1 MTPTVFKDTIL
12 IIDDQEQNLQIVG
25 TILSM
30 MDYDIIPAL
39 SGEQAFKRLA
49 IRKPDLILLDVMMPE
64 MDGLEVCRRLQAN
77 SDWSGIPVIFLSAA
91 DDKNLIVQA
100 LETGGVDY
108 VTKPFNR
115 AELLSRVRTHL
126 ALKHARDDLRLLA
139 EDKDELLGI
148 LAHDLKNHLAGMKL
162 STKLLQDRVSELPPR
177 SARLVDNIHDST
189 ERMLV
194 FVKEFLANQLAENL
208 KVDPTP
214 IDLKEI
220 LTSVGARHEPIAAAK
235 QINIVLELAPRP
247 VTIKGDHEML
257 EQALENVVSNAI
269 KFSPVGTTI
278 TLRAKTGTTG
288 YAVCEVADQGPGFTN
303 DDMSRMFRR
312 YGRLSA
318 RPTGGEPSTGLG
330 LSIVKRLIER
340 MGGTIRMISGPGEGA
355 VFSLQLPL
363 AIPETL
369 EQTPEAPSPTANLT
383 R

>member
-1 MTPTVFKDTIL
+1 MTPPVFKDTIL

-30 MDYDIIPAL
+30 MDYDIIPAM

-49 IRKPDLILLDVMMPE
+49 VRKPDLILLDVMMPE
-64 MDGLEVCRRLQAN
+64 MDGLEVCRRLQAHP
-77 SDWSGIPVIFLSAA
+77 DWSNIPVIFLSAA

-162 STKLLQDRVSELPPR
+162 STKLLQERTEELPPR

-189 ERMLV
+189 ERMLA
-194 FVKEFLANQLAENL
+194 FVKEFLANQMAENL
-208 KVDPTP
+208 HVQAAP

-220 LTSVGARHEPIAAAK
+220 VASVGGRHEPIAAAK
-235 QINIVLELAPRP
+235 QINIVLELTNKA
-247 VTIKGDHEML
+247 VMINGDHEML
-257 EQALENVVSNAI
+257 EQTLENLVSNAI
-269 KFSPVGTTI
+269 KFSPVATTVS
-278 TLRAKTGTTG
+278 LRVRNGATG
-288 YAVCEVADQGPGFTN
+288 YAICEVADQGPGFTEE
-303 DDMSRMFRR
+303 DMTRMFRR

-340 MGGTIRMISGPGEGA
+340 MGGSIRMTSAPGEGA
-355 VFSLQLPL
+355 AFTLQLPL
-363 AIPETL
+363 ADSGPAEETSPL
-369 EQTPEAPSPTANLT
+369 DTPQAT
-383 R
+383 RS